1 MLSFFLFFFWLRR
14 FSNGGEKNY
23 FSSAA
28 AARATSTSTTTA
40 QERYRTPPPPP
51 PTPSSQGHCRSGG
64 LGDRFYMKMPYR
76 KKCNSVIGGI
86 RNRSRSGAV
95 LLRCVERFK
104 RSRTFASLK
113 ICSFEYICFLL
124 ACCHQNRNFSF
135 TIFGGFFPG
144 TAATTKTVPFA
155 VEKSPDSG
163 RRKANECK
171 ASQAR
176 AFFWGEKNFE
186 ERKRERK
193 KKCET
198 ISLSLARSLAICRWS
213 PPLHESPLCP
223 FDSKKNLEAR
233 KKKKMKK
240 ASTTSTSTTI
250 TTTTTAGCCFC
261 FCRLTSTA

>member
-113 ICSFEYICFLL
+113 ICSFDYFCFLL

-135 TIFGGFFPG
+135 TIFGGFFPHRCRHQNC
-144 TAATTKTVPFA
+144 TV
-155 VEKSPDSG
+155 
-163 RRKANECK
+163 
-171 ASQAR
+171 
-176 AFFWGEKNFE
+176 
-186 ERKRERK
+186 
-193 KKCET
+193 
-198 ISLSLARSLAICRWS
+198 CR
-213 PPLHESPLCP
+213 
-223 FDSKKNLEAR
+223 
-233 KKKKMKK
+233 
-240 ASTTSTSTTI
+240 
-250 TTTTTAGCCFC
+250 
-261 FCRLTSTA
+261 

>member
-113 ICSFEYICFLL
+113 ICSFDYFCFLL

-176 AFFWGEKNFE
+176 AFFWGEKTLKKE
-186 ERKRERK
+186 REKERKNVK
-193 KKCET
+193 P
-198 ISLSLARSLAICRWS
+198 SLSHLLAHSPYADGLPLYMNPPSAHLIQKKIFRTKRCRT
-213 PPLHESPLCP
+213 LLVNR
-223 FDSKKNLEAR
+223 FYFFL
-233 KKKKMKK
+233 
-240 ASTTSTSTTI
+240 T
-250 TTTTTAGCCFC
+250 FC
-261 FCRLTSTA
+261 LPKHVYF

>member
-28 AARATSTSTTTA
+28 AARATSTTTA

-113 ICSFEYICFLL
+113 ICSFDYFCFLL

-135 TIFGGFFPG
+135 TIFGGFFPR
-144 TAATTKTVPFA
+144 TAATTTTKTVPFA

-176 AFFWGEKNFE
+176 AFFWGEKTLKKE
-186 ERKRERK
+186 REKERKNVK
-193 KKCET
+193 P
-198 ISLSLARSLAICRWS
+198 SLSLTCSLTRHMQMVS
-213 PPLHESPLCP
+213 P
-223 FDSKKNLEAR
+223 
-233 KKKKMKK
+233 
-240 ASTTSTSTTI
+240 ST
-250 TTTTTAGCCFC
+250 
-261 FCRLTSTA
+261 